1 MFTEI
6 WLPEI
11 AYMVHFNSDDIKVLC
26 LYRVDKV
33 LTVKVVDFGLARD
46 AYISDY
52 YRIQSNNKL
61 PVKWMAPEALH
72 DAGNRPIKPKLC
84 PDNMRVSTG
93 LTIRMYM
100 YNFKGC
106 THAKVLGSRY

>member
-1 MFTEI
+1 
-6 WLPEI
+6 
-11 AYMVHFNSDDIKVLC
+11 MVHFNSDDIKVLC

-72 DAGNRPIKPKLC
+72 DQISSEKTDVVSLNLSPVTKLYVKYSGHMGLLVGKCSVLVVYLTQLC
-84 PDNMRVSTG
+84 PTMR
-93 LTIRMYM
+93 Y
-100 YNFKGC
+100 
-106 THAKVLGSRY
+106 